1 MERCLKKL
9 VLKAEAM
16 GFGDS
21 ERVAGSRWQYLG
33 ENIGLE
39 GLS

>member
-1 MERCLKKL
+1 MERCLQKL
-9 VLKAEAM
+9 VLEAEAM

-21 ERVAGSRWQYLG
+21 ERAAGSRWQYLG
-33 ENIGLE
+33 ENICLE